1 MAMEVS
7 APNTAVRVSWTCD
20 RGMEP
25 KLWSIGE
32 ETPSLMS
39 LFYGVKWTPYS
50 ISGKKS
56 KVLTVKSR
64 EVRRTSDKHIA
75 WPKQTR
81 LVRREVRR
89 TSKCSSNNSETAGS
103 NCFKV
108 FWKILLQQKFLARTI
123 SWSTKRPQKLW
134 KQRTKHLNV
143 TIDDVTGTTIGKSSI
158 QWRSL
163 KWRWLVEWSGDRGV
177 IYRAAK
183 RRDKNPPPGSDTVVN
198 NCFNL

>member
-32 ETPSLMS
+32 ENAKLNVAFLWCEMN
-39 LFYGVKWTPYS
+39 S
-50 ISGKKS
+50 IFDFREKS

-177 IYRAAK
+177 FTELRSGEIKSTTRK
-183 RRDKNPPPGSDTVVN
+183 RHCGE
-198 NCFNL
+198 

>member
-1 MAMEVS
+1 MVWNELHI
-7 APNTAVRVSWTCD
+7 R
-20 RGMEP
+20 
-25 KLWSIGE
+25 
-32 ETPSLMS
+32 
-39 LFYGVKWTPYS
+39 FQ
-50 ISGKKS
+50 GKKR

-163 KWRWLVEWSGDRGV
+163 RWRWLVEWSGDRGV
-177 IYRAAK
+177 FTELRSGEIKIHHQEATLWWITVLIYNK
-183 RRDKNPPPGSDTVVN
+183 VQI
-198 NCFNL
+198 